1 MTEASATTAVAATA
15 GATTADGQPAAK
27 RTTGLSRAAKSKQVA
42 PPEASFAVV
51 GASKANSGFDPIG
64 AGAGAADGGLP
75 SLGGLPSIGG
85 GRPGFTGLGGVFGR

>member
-1 MTEASATTAVAATA
+1 M
-15 GATTADGQPAAK
+15 
-27 RTTGLSRAAKSKQVA
+27 
-42 PPEASFAVV
+42 V

-75 SLGGLPSIGG
+75 TLGGLPSIGG